1 LAFVQ
6 FLQTLN
12 DLFTQN
18 YVKILQ
24 TISYPLHSLSYFVKK
39 DNYLIKSDSFTNE
52 NCDQLHNKVLDKHTG
67 LKAFTDMICQ
77 LEHVI
82 KSEPSQKNEIIKIE
96 FFLHNLNTSIH
107 AENNQLGEQILEF
120 QDEHKLNKLKTRKNK
135 SSKIC
140 KQLKKI
146 RNRPLK
152 GIEICIVFSIF
163 LFISFGTNFDLFQP
177 NISETA
183 NAEIELKSKHLIQ
196 NLKGDKIDTHLS
208 WRLLKDDV
216 LHVNIINAD
225 KFPEISKII
234 ENTLLSESI
243 LEIDNSLLH
252 KGPKGTASTYYE
264 GWKGALKASSK
275 TDTQLNIPTNFD
287 IFQSKFGEGEIII
300 ELSSMTSADG
310 FSGFT
315 RTIADDSQSQI
326 LKSYITLYDVDTLSK
341 SQAKTL
347 ILHEFGHAM
356 GLAHSTAPEDLMH
369 PTITTAYPYISPCN
383 IDGIVSLYGGLNSI
397 QVECDI

>member
-1 LAFVQ
+1 MAFVQ

-67 LKAFTDMICQ
+67 LKAFTDVICQ

-163 LFISFGTNFDLFQP
+163 LFISFGTNFRVHF
-177 NISETA
+177 IS
-183 NAEIELKSKHLIQ
+183 LKKSK
-196 NLKGDKIDTHLS
+196 
-208 WRLLKDDV
+208 
-216 LHVNIINAD
+216 
-225 KFPEISKII
+225 
-234 ENTLLSESI
+234 
-243 LEIDNSLLH
+243 
-252 KGPKGTASTYYE
+252 
-264 GWKGALKASSK
+264 
-275 TDTQLNIPTNFD
+275 
-287 IFQSKFGEGEIII
+287 
-300 ELSSMTSADG
+300 
-310 FSGFT
+310 
-315 RTIADDSQSQI
+315 
-326 LKSYITLYDVDTLSK
+326 
-341 SQAKTL
+341 
-347 ILHEFGHAM
+347 
-356 GLAHSTAPEDLMH
+356 
-369 PTITTAYPYISPCN
+369 
-383 IDGIVSLYGGLNSI
+383 YG
-397 QVECDI
+397 